1 MTAITSKGIETLL
14 LGLKRE
20 RERLRERL
28 REREDLEKS
37 NMSRKHC
44 SHLADAPSPHTQIS
58 TTFAS
63 HGQLSRK
70 VTNNDTASVT
80 ATQAASTEHIRT
92 HQNTSSAESH
102 GSDRGV
108 VICPS
113 WLGILGVLAHLG
125 SSWLTDI
132 TGRAVGAL
140 RRPSMLDNLEL
151 SRCSPDVG
159 TLEILGAFEAFE
171 AFPSRI
177 ACIAA
182 WRV

>member
-1 MTAITSKGIETLL
+1 
-14 LGLKRE
+14 
-20 RERLRERL
+20 
-28 REREDLEKS
+28 
-37 NMSRKHC
+37 MSRKHC

-80 ATQAASTEHIRT
+80 ATAIQAASTEHIRT

-125 SSWLTDI
+125 SQISQGGQL
-132 TGRAVGAL
+132 AL
-140 RRPSMLDNLEL
+140 CEGHPCWTIWSSAAALQTLAPWRSLEL
-151 SRCSPDVG
+151 
-159 TLEILGAFEAFE
+159 LKLFHLA
-171 AFPSRI
+171 
-177 ACIAA
+177 
-182 WRV
+182 

>member
-1 MTAITSKGIETLL
+1 
-14 LGLKRE
+14 
-20 RERLRERL
+20 
-28 REREDLEKS
+28 
-37 NMSRKHC
+37 MSRKHC